1 MPARAFTTYR
11 SAGPVLPEFL
21 SNLKNLFKV
30 AYIYPYDVSAAR
42 TQNSKDFFYCK
53 SYPTVYHIYFLQN
66 SLDLGFFRPL
76 SILLLYLLYCSPTLK
91 FQKFLSTP

>member
-42 TQNSKDFFYCK
+42 TQNSKDFF
-53 SYPTVYHIYFLQN
+53 TVKV
-66 SLDLGFFRPL
+66 
-76 SILLLYLLYCSPTLK
+76 ILFTNNLAKLFDSVASK
-91 FQKFLSTP
+91 I

>member
-42 TQNSKDFFYCK
+42 TQNSKDFF
-53 SYPTVYHIYFLQN
+53 TVKVILIYNKTEILNFR
-66 SLDLGFFRPL
+66 SVTAKFFE
-76 SILLLYLLYCSPTLK
+76 I
-91 FQKFLSTP
+91 

>member
-42 TQNSKDFFYCK
+42 IQNSENF
-53 SYPTVYHIYFLQN
+53 
-66 SLDLGFFRPL
+66 
-76 SILLLYLLYCSPTLK
+76 SILKGGLIYIVLVTTAKITYNPSK
-91 FQKFLSTP
+91 K

>member
-30 AYIYPYDVSAAR
+30 AYIYLYQGCAAR
-42 TQNSKDFFYCK
+42 IQNSENF
-53 SYPTVYHIYFLQN
+53 I
-66 SLDLGFFRPL
+66 
-76 SILLLYLLYCSPTLK
+76 ILKGGLLYIELLAKTD
-91 FQKFLSTP
+91 LSR

>member
-1 MPARAFTTYR
+1 MPVRAFTTYR

-42 TQNSKDFFYCK
+42 TQNSKDFF
-53 SYPTVYHIYFLQN
+53 TVKV
-66 SLDLGFFRPL
+66 
-76 SILLLYLLYCSPTLK
+76 ILLCSNKIIQHLCK
-91 FQKFLSTP
+91 

>member
-30 AYIYPYDVSAAR
+30 AYIYLYQGCAER
-42 TQNSKDFFYCK
+42 IQNSENFIILKGGLLNIFICGDWGI
-53 SYPTVYHIYFLQN
+53 SYKK
-66 SLDLGFFRPL
+66 
-76 SILLLYLLYCSPTLK
+76 K
-91 FQKFLSTP
+91 FDHKN

>member
-42 TQNSKDFFYCK
+42 TQNSKDFF
-53 SYPTVYHIYFLQN
+53 TVKVILVN
-66 SLDLGFFRPL
+66 TVFFSHRQLAGP
-76 SILLLYLLYCSPTLK
+76 SSQQSQQFKCQIA
-91 FQKFLSTP
+91 

>member
-30 AYIYPYDVSAAR
+30 AYIYLYDVSAAR
-42 TQNSKDFFYCK
+42 TQNSENFIILKGGLII
-53 SYPTVYHIYFLQN
+53 TVETKKRLLFKYFKVYII
-66 SLDLGFFRPL
+66 S
-76 SILLLYLLYCSPTLK
+76 
-91 FQKFLSTP
+91 FLF

>member
-30 AYIYPYDVSAAR
+30 AYIYLYQGCAAR
-42 TQNSKDFFYCK
+42 IQNSENF
-53 SYPTVYHIYFLQN
+53 
-66 SLDLGFFRPL
+66 
-76 SILLLYLLYCSPTLK
+76 SILKGGLMEIFIMRNHHFENQNQQDL
-91 FQKFLSTP
+91 FDV

>member
-42 TQNSKDFFYCK
+42 TQNSKDFF
-53 SYPTVYHIYFLQN
+53 TVKVILVH
-66 SLDLGFFRPL
+66 
-76 SILLLYLLYCSPTLK
+76 ILLEGEFEPLTLLSP
-91 FQKFLSTP
+91 

>member
-30 AYIYPYDVSAAR
+30 AYIYLYDVSAAR
-42 TQNSKDFFYCK
+42 TQNSENF
-53 SYPTVYHIYFLQN
+53 
-66 SLDLGFFRPL
+66 
-76 SILLLYLLYCSPTLK
+76 SILKGGLIYMK
-91 FQKFLSTP
+91 IH

>member
-1 MPARAFTTYR
+1 MPVRAFTTYR

-42 TQNSKDFFYCK
+42 TQNSENF
-53 SYPTVYHIYFLQN
+53 
-66 SLDLGFFRPL
+66 
-76 SILLLYLLYCSPTLK
+76 SILKGGLM
-91 FQKFLSTP
+91 

>member
-42 TQNSKDFFYCK
+42 TQNSKDFFTVKVILVTINKTK
-53 SYPTVYHIYFLQN
+53 SIYY
-66 SLDLGFFRPL
+66 
-76 SILLLYLLYCSPTLK
+76 IC
-91 FQKFLSTP
+91 

>member
-1 MPARAFTTYR
+1 MPARTFTTYR

-42 TQNSKDFFYCK
+42 IQNSENF
-53 SYPTVYHIYFLQN
+53 
-66 SLDLGFFRPL
+66 
-76 SILLLYLLYCSPTLK
+76 SILKGGLIFSHLSKLYPD
-91 FQKFLSTP
+91 

>member
-30 AYIYPYDVSAAR
+30 AYIYLYQGCAAR
-42 TQNSKDFFYCK
+42 IQNSENF
-53 SYPTVYHIYFLQN
+53 I
-66 SLDLGFFRPL
+66 
-76 SILLLYLLYCSPTLK
+76 ILKGGLLYKLYNLFSGTICVVSKCNNSSKKCPK
-91 FQKFLSTP
+91 

>member
-30 AYIYPYDVSAAR
+30 AYIYLYQGCAAR
-42 TQNSKDFFYCK
+42 IQNSENF
-53 SYPTVYHIYFLQN
+53 
-66 SLDLGFFRPL
+66 
-76 SILLLYLLYCSPTLK
+76 SILKGGLIFTNKKDSFIKNL
-91 FQKFLSTP
+91 FM

>member
-1 MPARAFTTYR
+1 MPARTFTTYR

-42 TQNSKDFFYCK
+42 TQNSKDFF
-53 SYPTVYHIYFLQN
+53 TVKV
-66 SLDLGFFRPL
+66 
-76 SILLLYLLYCSPTLK
+76 ILLKPWAANRRLFNRK
-91 FQKFLSTP
+91 FQIVRIGQFWRIQRGLTQNICEIV

>member
-1 MPARAFTTYR
+1 MPARTFTTYR

-42 TQNSKDFFYCK
+42 TQNSKDFF
-53 SYPTVYHIYFLQN
+53 TVKVILIF
-66 SLDLGFFRPL
+66 
-76 SILLLYLLYCSPTLK
+76 ILLHNAAMHLTTSLFNIK
-91 FQKFLSTP
+91 FTQ

>member
-42 TQNSKDFFYCK
+42 TQNSKDFFTVKVILVLIKYGEMCTFNSMK
-53 SYPTVYHIYFLQN
+53 S
-66 SLDLGFFRPL
+66 
-76 SILLLYLLYCSPTLK
+76 
-91 FQKFLSTP
+91 

>member
-30 AYIYPYDVSAAR
+30 AYIYLYQGCAAR
-42 TQNSKDFFYCK
+42 IQNSENFIILKGGLISNLK
-53 SYPTVYHIYFLQN
+53 TTVLI
-66 SLDLGFFRPL
+66 LG
-76 SILLLYLLYCSPTLK
+76 TLK
-91 FQKFLSTP
+91 GGIHKPCGRIFDHF

>member
-30 AYIYPYDVSAAR
+30 AYIYLYQGCAAR
-42 TQNSKDFFYCK
+42 IQNSENFSILKGG
-53 SYPTVYHIYFLQN
+53 LLN
-66 SLDLGFFRPL
+66 SLELIIP
-76 SILLLYLLYCSPTLK
+76 IVLK
-91 FQKFLSTP
+91 HDF

>member
-42 TQNSKDFFYCK
+42 TQNSKDFFTVKVILMFASKK
-53 SYPTVYHIYFLQN
+53 SVNCMGRVVGHV
-66 SLDLGFFRPL
+66 
-76 SILLLYLLYCSPTLK
+76 CV
-91 FQKFLSTP
+91 QKAANCMDICIQKN

>member
-42 TQNSKDFFYCK
+42 IQNSENF
-53 SYPTVYHIYFLQN
+53 
-66 SLDLGFFRPL
+66 
-76 SILLLYLLYCSPTLK
+76 SILKGGLIYNLNGIDE
-91 FQKFLSTP
+91 

>member
-42 TQNSKDFFYCK
+42 TQNSKDFF
-53 SYPTVYHIYFLQN
+53 TVKVILVITVE
-66 SLDLGFFRPL
+66 SLNESG
-76 SILLLYLLYCSPTLK
+76 LYLEFGICDQDSIRVRTLFK
-91 FQKFLSTP
+91 SGL

>member
-42 TQNSKDFFYCK
+42 TQNSKDFF
-53 SYPTVYHIYFLQN
+53 TVKVILVITVE
-66 SLDLGFFRPL
+66 SLNESG
-76 SILLLYLLYCSPTLK
+76 LYLEFGICDQDSIRVRTLFKK
-91 FQKFLSTP
+91 F

>member
-30 AYIYPYDVSAAR
+30 AYIYLYQGGAAR
-42 TQNSKDFFYCK
+42 IQNSENF
-53 SYPTVYHIYFLQN
+53 
-66 SLDLGFFRPL
+66 
-76 SILLLYLLYCSPTLK
+76 SILKGGLLIIDFGNETLK
-91 FQKFLSTP
+91 